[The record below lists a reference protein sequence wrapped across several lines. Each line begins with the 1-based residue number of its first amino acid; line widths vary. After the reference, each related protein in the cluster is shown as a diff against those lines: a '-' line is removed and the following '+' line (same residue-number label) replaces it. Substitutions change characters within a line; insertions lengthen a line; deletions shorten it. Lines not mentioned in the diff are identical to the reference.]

1 MRMERLIGIMC
12 VLADAQRTTIGALA
26 ERFEV
31 STRTIARDLDA
42 LGRAGVPLVPFPGA
56 GGGVGVVEGF
66 KVRRDLLST
75 HDAAALYAALDGLRS
90 IDGDQAVTQ
99 LIARLVPGADAGPQ
113 VAAGGPLVLDLSSW
127 FDDAVVQEKLAMLL
141 DAVRERRC
149 ARIEYVARSGRSA
162 RVVEPARLVYK
173 QSSWYLHAFC
183 REREAFR
190 LFKLKRIAAL
200 DVLDEPCQAREA
212 PPLALSAPDAP
223 LLLPPDADV
232 PGTFLAEFDYD
243 AADEFVL
250 AETIDARFLERGA
263 DEAVGV
269 ARFRTDDEA
278 WVRRLAGFLGDLA
291 HLRKP

>member
-12 VLADAQRTTIGALA
+12 VLADARRTTIGALA

-31 STRTIARDLDA
+31 STRTIARDLDT
-42 LGRAGVPLVPFPGA
+42 LGQAGVPLVTFPGA

-90 IDGDQAVTQ
+90 IDGDTAVTQ
-99 LIARLVPGADAGPQ
+99 LIARLVPGADAGAR
-113 VAAGGPLVLDLSSW
+113 VAPDGPIALDLSSW
-127 FDDAVVQEKLAMLL
+127 FADGVAQEKLALLL

-149 ARIEYVARSGRSA
+149 VRIEYVARSGRGE

-183 REREAFR
+183 RKREAFR

-200 DVLDEPCQAREA
+200 DVLGDTFEPRDA
-212 PPLALSAPDAP
+212 PPLALVAADAP
-223 LLLPPDADV
+223 LLLPPDDET
-232 PGTFLAEFDYD
+232 PGTFLVELEYD
-243 AADEFVL
+243 AADEFAL
-250 AETIDARFLERGA
+250 AETVDARFLERRP

-269 ARFRTDDEA
+269 ARFRTDNAA
-278 WVRRLAGFLGDLA
+278 WVRRLTGFLGDIVRI
-291 HLRKP
+291 RKP

>member
-31 STRTIARDLDA
+31 STRTIARDLDT
-42 LGRAGVPLVPFPGA
+42 LGQAGVPLVTFPGA

-90 IDGDQAVTQ
+90 VDGDQAVTQ
-99 LIARLVPGADAGPQ
+99 LIARLVPGADANTQ
-113 VAAGGPLVLDLSSW
+113 VAAGGPIALDLSSW
-127 FDDAVVQEKLAMLL
+127 FADGIAQEKLALLL

-149 ARIEYVARSGRSA
+149 ARIEYIARSGRSA
-162 RVVEPARLVYK
+162 RTVEPARLVYK

-200 DVLDEPCQAREA
+200 EVLGETFEPRDTPA
-212 PPLALSAPDAP
+212 LALSAPHAP
-223 LLLPPDADV
+223 LLLPPDEDV
-232 PGTFLAEFDYD
+232 PGTFLVELDYD
-243 AADEFVL
+243 AADEFALV
-250 AETIDARFLERGA
+250 ETIDARFLERGA
-263 DEAVGV
+263 DEAAGV
-269 ARFRTDDEA
+269 ARFRTDDAA
-278 WVRRLAGFLGDLA
+278 WVQRLCGFLGDLA
-291 HLRKP
+291 HIRKP

>member
-12 VLADAQRTTIGALA
+12 VLADTRRTTIGALA

-31 STRTIARDLDA
+31 STRTIARDLDT
-42 LGRAGVPLVPFPGA
+42 LGQAGVPLVTFPGA

-90 IDGDQAVTQ
+90 IDGDTAVTQ
-99 LIARLVPGADAGPQ
+99 LIARLVPGADAGAR
-113 VAAGGPLVLDLSSW
+113 VAPDGPIALDLSSW
-127 FDDAVVQEKLAMLL
+127 FADGVGREKLALLL

-149 ARIEYVARSGRSA
+149 VRLEYVARSGRGE
-162 RVVEPARLVYK
+162 RVVEPVRLVYK

-183 REREAFR
+183 RKREAFR

-200 DVLDEPCQAREA
+200 DVLGDTFEPRDA
-212 PPLALSAPDAP
+212 PPLALVAADAP
-223 LLLPPDADV
+223 LLLPPDDEA
-232 PGTFLAEFDYD
+232 PGTFLVELEYD
-243 AADEFVL
+243 AADEFAL
-250 AETIDARFLERGA
+250 AETVDARFLERRP

-269 ARFRTDDEA
+269 ARFRTDNAA
-278 WVRRLAGFLGDLA
+278 WVRGLTGFLGDIVRI
-291 HLRKP
+291 RKP